1 MITTFH
7 LGMCKILTSSHTTE
21 ARTMPTEYLVY
32 MLYGKRVLPFLA
44 MFDVMK

>member
-7 LGMCKILTSSHTTE
+7 LGMCKILASHTTE

-44 MFDVMK
+44 MFDVMI